1 MASDGLGTHLYLLP
15 VHIAVCPQE
24 LSHISKAQLAEMVIV
39 CHALQEE
46 QKPAAT
52 GSVALVRIVQL
63 ALVVVAV
70 LAAWQPAAVQAG
82 WARLRATL
90 L

>member
-1 MASDGLGTHLYLLP
+1 MA
-15 VHIAVCPQE
+15 VA
-24 LSHISKAQLAEMVIV
+24 

-46 QKPAAT
+46 QTPAAT
-52 GSVALVRIVQL
+52 GGVALVRIVQL

-82 WARLRATL
+82 WARMRAAL

>member
-1 MASDGLGTHLYLLP
+1 LP
-15 VHIAVCPQE
+15 PRTAARPQE
-24 LSHISKAQLAEMVIV
+24 LSHISKAQLAEMAVA

-46 QKPAAT
+46 QTPAAT
-52 GSVALVRIVQL
+52 GGVALVRIVQL

-82 WARLRATL
+82 WARMRAAL